1 MKRINL
7 AMLIGF
13 AVAVATPAA
22 HGTDIAYPT
31 LEEVVGEIIDETDI
45 TEELIKRIGKNQIL
59 VSGRT
64 EVRKINEFLK
74 VEFDE
79 EEQNTISGLI
89 QQKLEHIPSIG
100 EELYVHGCRIIVR
113 DADEKSIKSVQI
125 QRQEEPTGELQSEEE
140 NSHSDSTS
148 K

>member
-1 MKRINL
+1 MNEFGGVVGL
-7 AMLIGF
+7 VTTEDL
-13 AVAVATPAA
+13 
-22 HGTDIAYPT
+22 
-31 LEEVVGEIIDETDI
+31 LEEVVGEILDETDI

-74 VEFDE
+74 VELDE

-89 QQKLEHIPSIG
+89 QQELGRIPSVG
-100 EELYVHGCRIIVR
+100 EELSAQGCLLIVR

-125 QRQEEPTGELQSEEE
+125 QKVGELAPDALEEDTKSSPALPLE
-140 NSHSDSTS
+140 
-148 K
+148 